1 MRAGLSKPIDGFG
14 VGAGGF
20 REAKDG
26 TTGIGHDPRCVG
38 RIVDEARGFAAELG
52 VEFAGEV
59 ARFQFR
65 GCNILPLR
73 QLFKRSGAEAI
84 EKLGIELANLR
95 HHFADDGAGFAGR
108 VRGGAHAPEAVK
120 DDTGD
125 GVHHGG
131 ESGDR

>member
-1 MRAGLSKPIDGFG
+1 MR
-14 VGAGGF
+14 
-20 REAKDG
+20 REVLPASWASNSRAKL
-26 TTGIGHDPRCVG
+26 TG
-38 RIVDEARGFAAELG
+38 
-52 VEFAGEV
+52 
-59 ARFQFR
+59 FQFR
-65 GCNILPLR
+65 GCNIFPLR